1 MCWIAHAV
9 PHNPYPLLE
18 GYRTEMH
25 LQWFQHTGRLPSL
38 LRPAGLITSKR
49 KEHSKH
55 WQHFHGNNRAHSIG
69 CQHPPARQTFVW
81 THWKSGCVSP
91 ASRAY
96 QRTASRT
103 VCWACDFSMT
113 NFLIWYCTGLTMRY
127 IHVLKGNLQGMEQP
141 QERSRAWNT
150 GEHPVMTWAL
160 LPLLSIPNPAT
171 ALTARNRSVH
181 PGCLP
186 TPARR
191 SGVPETW
198 PCTGLLSALQ
208 GVVRRAGVQTQHS
221 GPHFMKGKA
230 AHALFSRTGIHFFLL
245 QFSFLNFSMF
255 PKARKGGLE
264 R

>member
-1 MCWIAHAV
+1 
-9 PHNPYPLLE
+9 
-18 GYRTEMH
+18 MH

-38 LRPAGLITSKR
+38 LRPAGLITSKS

-96 QRTASRT
+96 QHTASRT

-141 QERSRAWNT
+141 QEISRALNT

-186 TPARR
+186 TPSRR
-191 SGVPETW
+191 SGVLETW

-208 GVVRRAGVQTQHS
+208 GEVQRAVLQTQHS

-230 AHALFSRTGIHFFLL
+230 AHALFSRTGIHFFCCSLV
-245 QFSFLNFSMF
+245 F
-255 PKARKGGLE
+255 
-264 R
+264 